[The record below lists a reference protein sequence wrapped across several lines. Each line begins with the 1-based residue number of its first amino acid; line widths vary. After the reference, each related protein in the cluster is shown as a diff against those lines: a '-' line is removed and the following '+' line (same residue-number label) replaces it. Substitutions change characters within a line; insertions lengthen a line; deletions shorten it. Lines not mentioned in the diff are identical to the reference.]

1 MAFVN
6 WLSSSRVRKLAS
18 VLSADEVTT
27 TWLWRHCSS
36 FASNV
41 EPGVGIYFQSN
52 VLEYSGINEGVNKG
66 VFKECL
72 KKNPSGNIQK
82 NCQYSKNLW
91 VNNVQNLLALVC
103 WAETRSPATP
113 RYLNVIWTLFRN
125 TPALF
130 LRRRTDATF
139 HWAPI
144 QWSLRGSVQNRR
156 EASKRIGVQWRPLM
170 ALRVSPTRNLIGP
183 DLSWIYCVIT
193 TQMILVMLLLPMN
206 CDFRIGFDN
215 WMW

>member
-1 MAFVN
+1 MF
-6 WLSSSRVRKLAS
+6 
-18 VLSADEVTT
+18 
-27 TWLWRHCSS
+27 
-36 FASNV
+36 
-41 EPGVGIYFQSN
+41 
-52 VLEYSGINEGVNKG
+52 
-66 VFKECL
+66 L
-72 KKNPSGNIQK
+72 KKSLWKYSKKIANIQRISEWTM
-82 NCQYSKNLW
+82 YRT
-91 VNNVQNLLALVC
+91 C
-103 WAETRSPATP
+103 WRWSVGLKPDP
-113 RYLNVIWTLFRN
+113 LRRPVIWTLFRN

-130 LRRRTDATF
+130 LRRCTDATF

-156 EASKRIGVQWRPLM
+156 EASKRIGVQWRPLT